1 MGAGAGLGGWPGR
14 GTGVDLTAGTARGRL
29 GSCAEKAAGHIIN
42 PARLNIVNSI
52 MFLVFIFLI
61 AQAPEKILCRGGD
74 RTFAA
79 GTVGA

>member
-1 MGAGAGLGGWPGR
+1 MGVGAGLGGWAGR
-14 GTGVDLTAGTARGRL
+14 SPGVDLTAGTGRGRL
-29 GSCAEKAAGHIIN
+29 GSCAEKAAGFIIN
-42 PARLNIVNSI
+42 PPRLNIVSSS